1 MERRKY
7 PPELKRAAVDRVV
20 AGEGATAVAR
30 ELGIRRKFLYQ
41 WRSQELGSASQPK
54 PVPTAESE
62 GRDGEVWLLKKKV
75 EELERL
81 AGRQSAELDF
91 FVSALRSRKAARPL
105 SVAATGKESIA

>member
-41 WRSQELGSASQPK
+41 WRSQGLGSARQPK
-54 PVPTAESE
+54 PVPKAESE
-62 GRDGEVWLLKKKV
+62 GRDREK
-75 EELERL
+75 
-81 AGRQSAELDF
+81 LDF
-91 FVSALRSRKAARPL
+91 FVSALRSMKAARPL
-105 SVAATGKESIA
+105 SVAAIGKGSIA